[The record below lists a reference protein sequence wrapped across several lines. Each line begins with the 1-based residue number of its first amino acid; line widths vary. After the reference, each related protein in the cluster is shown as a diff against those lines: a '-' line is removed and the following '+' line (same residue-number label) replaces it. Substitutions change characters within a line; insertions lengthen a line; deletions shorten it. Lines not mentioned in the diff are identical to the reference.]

1 MMTRPSLRA
10 TLRAM
15 EPGTTEDFPVAVTS
29 SASLRNCASILS
41 FELLRKYSVN
51 LDREAGMYHVTRTQ

>member
-1 MMTRPSLRA
+1 
-10 TLRAM
+10 M
-15 EPGTTEDFPVAVTS
+15 EPGATEDFPVGVTS

-51 LDREAGMYHVTRTQ
+51 LDREAGMFHVTRTQ